1 MNPSVTIII
10 LNWNNAADTLDCLK
24 SVFELDYPNFNVLVV
39 DNGSADDSVARIRTV
54 YPDVEI
60 LETGENLGY
69 AEGNNVGIRYALDGR
84 PDFILVLNN
93 DTQAQPNLL
102 TEMVHEAERSVDIGM
117 VGPKMYFFNPS
128 DMIFAAGS
136 MIDWCR
142 GGLIQ
147 RGIWQRESRTGTLFS
162 EHAEDVDFIV
172 GCATLVRRQVIEEIG
187 MLDPSYYL
195 NFEDVEWCVR
205 AKKAGFRICYT
216 PSAILYHK
224 VSATMGQA
232 SPMNTYYMTRNSML
246 FFWRN
251 AEGGCR
257 YTSLLLTLIRTL
269 RTIGS
274 WSIKPAYRTRL
285 FRQKRD
291 ANLLAIRDFF
301 LRRFGRM
308 GEDVARVCYPS

>member
-1 MNPSVTIII
+1 MNPSVAIII
-10 LNWNNAADTLDCLK
+10 LNWNNAPDTLACLE
-24 SVFELDYPNFNVLVV
+24 SVFQMDYPNFSVLVV
-39 DNGSADDSVARIRTV
+39 DNGSTDDSVDRIRAA
-54 YPDVEI
+54 YPNVEI

-69 AEGNNVGIRYALDGR
+69 AEGNNIGIRHALDGR
-84 PDFILVLNN
+84 PYFILVLNN
-93 DTQAQPNLL
+93 DTLVQPNLL
-102 TEMVHEAERSVDIGM
+102 VELVREAERSIDIGM
-117 VGPKMYFFNPS
+117 VGPKMYFFDPP

-136 MIDWCR
+136 MIDWHR
-142 GGLIQ
+142 GELVH
-147 RGIWQRESRTGTLFS
+147 RGIWQRESQEGSLFS
-162 EHAEDVDFIV
+162 EHAEDVDFIA
-172 GCATLVRRQVIEEIG
+172 GCAMLVRRQVIEDIG

-251 AEGGCR
+251 AEGVCR
-257 YTSLLLTLIRTL
+257 YTSLILTLMRTL
-269 RTIGS
+269 RTIGA
-274 WSIKPAYRTRL
+274 WSIKPVYRNKQYRRKL
-285 FRQKRD
+285 K
-291 ANLLAIRDFF
+291 ANIFALRDFF

-308 GEDVARVCYPS
+308 GEDVARVCYPT